1 MTIFRNEKLK
11 IYAAPLNGESSVPP
25 IAGMNNV
32 QHKTH
37 TELDEDDELFVGYGF
52 VKTSYPYRL
61 QDMYDRELQD
71 TEVESIVLE
80 NDYLKARFLPQ
91 YGGRLWSLYD
101 KIANKNLVFENPVIR
116 PCNLAIR
123 NAWLSGGVE
132 WNCGMVGHHP
142 FTCSP
147 LFTAKLLLPDGTP
160 VLRMYEFERIRNA
173 VYQMD
178 FFLPD
183 ESKLLYARIRIVNST
198 REVIPMYWW
207 SNIAVPEL
215 KHGRVIASVTDTY
228 SSLRGIKK
236 VPVPICDDIDITYPV
251 NNPHAI
257 DYFWRIPQEKRK
269 YICQLDENGYGLI
282 QTSTKRLKGRKLF
295 VWGQGP
301 GGDRWQEFL
310 TKDGSRGRYAEIQAG
325 LAHTQ
330 YECLPM
336 PPKTAW
342 EWVEAYG
349 ALQADKSL
357 VHGEWEAAKSETERC
372 LNELITEESLEELL
386 KSTRQ
391 MAKSPADEMISYGSG
406 WGALERYRRQS
417 NKQNETEMCQHLDSG
432 EISEEQMQW
441 KNLLDNGCFGYYNPD
456 DIPVSWILQKEWTE
470 LMENACENADEY
482 NWYAWLQLGM
492 TYLASG
498 QIKKAKSALDRSIV
512 LQPSCW
518 AMYGLAHIARIE
530 GNYNKAALM
539 VLKTAEM
546 KRDNV
551 SFVREAVQ
559 MLNNASMYKSTI
571 DFILSLDEKM
581 RKIARV
587 KLALTFAYAKT
598 EQVLEAEKLLY
609 EDGGI
614 IIPDIREG
622 EVSVTE
628 LWYLIEEIKCKQ
640 SGIEFDR
647 KKLKPPANLDFRM
660 DAVK

>member
-1 MTIFRNEKLK
+1 MTSFKYEKFS
-11 IYAAPLNGESSVPP
+11 IPAASLNGESSLPP

-32 QHKTH
+32 QHKTY

-52 VKTSYPYRL
+52 VRTSYPYRL
-61 QDMYDRELQD
+61 QDMYDRELID
-71 TEVESIVLE
+71 TDVDSVILE
-80 NDYLKARFLPQ
+80 NEFLKARFLPQ

-101 KIANKNLVFENPVIR
+101 KAAGKELTFENPVIR

-147 LFTAKLLLPDGTP
+147 VFTAKLSLDDGTP
-160 VLRMYEFERIRNA
+160 VLRMYEFERIRCA

-178 FFLPD
+178 FFLP
-183 ESKLLYARIRIVNST
+183 SGSRLLYARMRIVNPNH
-198 REVIPMYWW
+198 EVIPMYWW

-215 KHGRVIASVTDTY
+215 KRGRVIASVTDTY

-236 VPVPICDDIDITYPV
+236 VPVPICNDIDITYPV

-257 DYFWRIPQEKRK
+257 DFFWRIPPEKRK
-269 YICQLDENGYGLI
+269 YICQLDESGYGLV

-310 TKDGSRGRYAEIQAG
+310 TKDGSGGRYAEIQAG

-342 EWVEAYG
+342 EWLEGYG
-349 ALQADKSL
+349 ALQTDGSI
-357 VHGEWEAAKSETERC
+357 VHSEWESAKIETESQ
-372 LNELITEESLEELL
+372 LDKLATEESLEQLL
-386 KSTRQ
+386 KSTHA
-391 MAKSPADEMISYGSG
+391 MATRPADEILLYGSG
-406 WGALERYRRQS
+406 WGALERYRRE
-417 NKQNETEMCQHLDSG
+417 KQNDIAICPHLDFG
-432 EISEEQMQW
+432 NIGCEQEQW
-441 KNLLDNGCFGYYNPD
+441 KNLIDNNYFGDFNIN
-456 DIPVSWILQKEWTE
+456 DIPMSWMLQNEWTALIE
-470 LMENACENADEY
+470 KACNNADEY

-492 TYLASG
+492 TYIAAG
-498 QIKKAKSALDRSIV
+498 RIKEAKPALDRSMM

-518 AMYGLAHIARIE
+518 SLYGLAHLARID
-530 GNYNKAALM
+530 GNYNKATLM
-539 VLKTAEM
+539 MLKAAQM
-546 KRDNV
+546 KRDDI
-551 SFVREAVQ
+551 SFAKEAVS
-559 MLNNASMYKSTI
+559 MLNNAGMYDSTI
-571 DFILSLDEKM
+571 EFILSLNDGIK
-581 RKIARV
+581 KIGRI
-587 KLALTFAYAKT
+587 KLSLAYAYAKT
-598 EQVLEAEKLLY
+598 SQIESAEHLLY
-609 EDGGI
+609 EEGGI
-614 IIPDIREG
+614 IVPDIREG

-628 LWYLIEEIKCKQ
+628 LWYIIEEMKCKYA
-640 SGIEFDR
+640 GIEFDR
-647 KKLKPPANLDFRM
+647 ASMKPPAVLDFRM